1 MAKAKRLQT
10 SLDIELWQD
19 AQIVIALKPSTL

>member
-10 SLDIELWQD
+10 SLDLELWQD
-19 AQIVIALKPSTL
+19 ARIVTTLKPSTL